1 MKPLILS
8 MVITL
13 LGSTWALQAQ
23 NTDEQT
29 AFDEIL
35 DLYENGQL
43 TSAQVLSEHF
53 LDIYP
58 DSELYPRVLFNLGV
72 VYRDLDQQD
81 HASAIFKS
89 ILEASYHEKEPYG
102 GIMEWYALYRH
113 RSAKHLA
120 EIYLQR
126 GQFKEASQYVYLF
139 DKVYPYQHFCGNE
152 LSADRIYT
160 SRIYAMVYRGQGYN
174 LKAITQL
181 LPHLFY
187 NGLASN
193 EWLLE
198 DLEWLLRE
206 TYTEDELSSMVDHAY
221 ANLKIA
227 KNGKS
232 ASFKILGQKVQMN
245 QGYYFKPAQEDLN
258 ERQMWEM
265 LFKQNPL
272 LKKYL

>member
-1 MKPLILS
+1 

-23 NTDEQT
+23 NAEQA

-53 LDIYP
+53 LDTYP
-58 DSELYPRVLFNLGV
+58 DSEMYPRVLYNLGI

-81 HASAIFKS
+81 HAIAIFKR
-89 ILEASYHEKEPYG
+89 ILEASFEEKEPYG
-102 GIMEWYALYRH
+102 GIMEWYALYKH

-126 GQFKEASQYVYLF
+126 EQFEEASQYIYLF

-160 SRIYAMVYRGQGYN
+160 SRIYAKLYQGKGDN
-174 LKAITQL
+174 LKAITEL
-181 LPHLFY
+181 LPHIFY

-193 EWLLE
+193 ELLLE

-206 TYTEDELSSMVDHAY
+206 SYTEDELSTMVDDAY
-221 ANLKIA
+221 ANIKIGR
-227 KNGKS
+227 NGKS
-232 ASFKILGQKVQMN
+232 ASFKILGQKVQMH
-245 QGYYFKPAQEDLN
+245 QGYYSEPAQEDLS